1 MAKDWGCGVPEYW
14 SKPFVR
20 AAQYDSED
28 TGNQERM
35 TDNESRCGMDRRD
48 DDTSI
53 SVMTAA
59 DVMHPVLTIA
69 AEALWREAVQL
80 LLGSALDAAPVVDRE
95 QCVVGILTQTDLATR
110 MSGVERTELRAVLDG
125 VITIRSHRTL
135 LRWHESPRWEMGS
148 TVATLMTTPV
158 VTVRP
163 ETPLPTVARALLDHN
178 ITQVPVTDADGHIR
192 GMVRQH
198 DIVAAV
204 AMWSASLFPP
214 AERDAFA
221 AWASS

>member
-1 MAKDWGCGVPEYW
+1 
-14 SKPFVR
+14 
-20 AAQYDSED
+20 
-28 TGNQERM
+28 
-35 TDNESRCGMDRRD
+35 MDCRD
-48 DDTSI
+48 DDTNV

-59 DVMHPVLTIA
+59 DIMRPAPTIA

-95 QCVVGILTQTDLATR
+95 QRVVGILTQTDLATR
-110 MSGVERTELRAVLDG
+110 TSGIERTELRAVLDG
-125 VITIRSHRTL
+125 VLTIRPHRTL
-135 LRWHESPRWEMGS
+135 LRWHESPHWELGS
-148 TVATLMTTPV
+148 TVATLMTAPV

-163 ETPLPTVARALLDHN
+163 EAPLPTVARILLDHD

-192 GMVRQH
+192 GMVRQR

-204 AMWSASLFPP
+204 AMWSASLLPP

-221 AWASS
+221 AWAAS